1 MFNRTKLAN
10 SREEVNDALCTWI
23 KSQNCFLKPALL
35 IRSMKARDSRASL
48 SYVNEDPVLEALG

>member
-23 KSQNCFLKPALL
+23 KSQNCFLKPAPL
-35 IRSMKARDSRASL
+35 SRPGIPELA
-48 SYVNEDPVLEALG
+48 